1 MLKTL
6 LAVALA
12 LVAAL
17 CVTGTASAAGSYDRL
32 LAPTTKC
39 RPQTDRAASV
49 DAQEAAMKCLVNY
62 ARQSAGVAPLLSSNA
77 KLMTS
82 SDRKAQDILRCRQ
95 FSHTACGRPF
105 TYHMKAVGYAA
116 GCYGA
121 GENIA
126 WGSGSY
132 GRVRSIMS
140 GWLNSTGH
148 RANIL
153 NPRFREHGVALRTG
167 TMSGYSGAAVW
178 VSQFGYRC

>member
-6 LAVALA
+6 FALALA

-39 RPQTDRAASV
+39 APQTDRAASV
-49 DAQEAAMKCLVNY
+49 GAQEAAMTCLINY
-62 ARQSAGVAPLLSSNA
+62 ARQASGVKPLLSTNA
-77 KLMTS
+77 KLTAS
-82 SDRKAQDILRCRQ
+82 ADRKAQDILRCQQ
-95 FSHTACGRPF
+95 FSHTACGREF
-105 TYHMKAVGYAA
+105 SFHMKAVGYAT
-116 GCYGA
+116 GCYGT

-132 GRVRSIMS
+132 GTVRSIMS

-148 RANIL
+148 RTNIL
-153 NPRFREHGVALRTG
+153 SPRFRDQGVALRTG
-167 TMSGYSGAAVW
+167 RISGYSGAAVW
-178 VSQFGYRC
+178 VSHFGYRC